1 MRNQI
6 GELAEEL
13 PSLRAVLITA
23 MPDCLLF
30 DDWNRS
36 DVSLEAERAAAY
48 FGDLIRANHAG
59 LKSMDAL
66 TDKMQV
72 TVESDDVLIVIREIR
87 DNFVVTAV
95 FDAGSPLGM
104 VRLFVDRI
112 LSVADKNLP
121 TREVQERS
129 RGAMLV
135 DFMRKYAAD
144 PHAVL
149 KRASLR
155 TGISLS
161 KLRSPAELSEDQV
174 EKLEVVAQELL
185 GLDHINL

>member
-1 MRNQI
+1 MRKKI

-66 TDKMQV
+66 TDRMQV
-72 TVESDDVLIVIREIR
+72 TVEADEVLIVIREMR

-104 VRLFVDRI
+104 VRLFVERI
-112 LSVADKNLP
+112 LSIVDKSLP
-121 TREVQERS
+121 SREIQERS
-129 RGAMLV
+129 RGELLV
-135 DFMRKYAAD
+135 NFMRKYAAD

-155 TGISLS
+155 SGISLS
-161 KLRSPAELSEDQV
+161 QLRAPAELSAPQV
-174 EKLEVVAQELL
+174 ETLELVAQELL
-185 GLDHINL
+185 GLDHISL

>member
-1 MRNQI
+1 MREKI
-6 GELAEEL
+6 GDLAGEL
-13 PSLRAVLITA
+13 PSLRAVMVTA

-30 DDWNRS
+30 DDWHRA
-36 DVSLEAERAAAY
+36 DVSLAADRAAAY

-66 TDKMQV
+66 SMRMQV
-72 TVESDDVLIVIREIR
+72 TVEADDILLVIREIR

-104 VRLFVDRI
+104 VRLFVERI
-112 LSVADKNLP
+112 LSIADETLP
-121 TREVQERS
+121 KLETKKRPKGVL
-129 RGAMLV
+129 LV

-155 TGISLS
+155 SGIPLS
-161 KLRSPAELSEDQV
+161 QLRSPGGLSDAQV
-174 EKLEVVAQELL
+174 EKLQVVAQDLM
-185 GLDHINL
+185 GLDHINI